1 MNPLQLSNTLYG
13 MVHGA
18 QSVDSIQHTI
28 NNNFANASKT
38 EQDIIVCLR
47 ELYHNMTI
55 MSKSLAPM
63 LELAEHVMKNHP
75 QIASDF
81 ATTKGA
87 AVKILGG
94 NNGGG

>member
-13 MVHGA
+13 MVYMSQGI
-18 QSVDSIQHTI
+18 DNLINTI
-28 NNNFANASKT
+28 NNNNANASKT

-47 ELYHNMTI
+47 ELYRNMTI